1 MVQEGSKGPL
11 NKQAVG
17 GLYALRKQRT
27 KGSHS
32 SCKVHSVQRAPILDI
47 SHCDI
52 LKAQSSPEQWL
63 PSGD

>member
-1 MVQEGSKGPL
+1 MVQEGGKDPL

-17 GLYALRKQRT
+17 GPHALRKQRT
-27 KGSHS
+27 KGSYSSREVHS
-32 SCKVHSVQRAPILDI
+32 SPRSPILDI

-52 LKAQSSPEQWL
+52 LKARSNPEQWL